1 MRSLA
6 ALAALALIAGA
17 CESTPTGNALVNS
30 PRNQPVFLKTADAEF
45 HLSREQRASVHPA
58 YNADAVEKLLR
69 WTRAEH
75 RGEVLASFQAG
86 SISARGEKVAVGE
99 ITWSVDH
106 PQVQEIVK
114 ELRTPTRIPDTSGE
128 QRRP

>member
-6 ALAALALIAGA
+6 AFTALTLVAGA
-17 CESTPTGNALVNS
+17 CESNPTGNALVSS
-30 PRNQPVFLKTADAEF
+30 PRNQPVFLNVADTDF
-45 HLSREQRASVHPA
+45 HLSWEQRAGVHPA

-75 RGEVLASFQAG
+75 RAEVLASFQAS

-106 PQVQEIVK
+106 PQIQEIVK
-114 ELRTPTRIPDTSGE
+114 ELRTPTRIPDTPGE
-128 QRRP
+128 Q